1 LYADSGEPLYRD
13 PVVRLKKSLYGHPES
28 GARWEAH
35 LKRELTAEGWS
46 EIPAWPGVYQHA
58 ATKAVLVC
66 YVHDLLMVAA
76 DADTEKLWRAIEAH
90 VEFRDGPEGIRR
102 YLGAYHD
109 WDQQPEAATHGV
121 ASVAAAGGD
130 TEGEGSEVGWAASRH
145 PLDLSNPDVKPD
157 PAEYPDEKTE
167 ESSESGT
174 ASSTALAARGAPSST
189 AEAVRS
195 AAAASTAPAAG
206 TVTTMTV
213 QMKEFL
219 EKAVRDFLR
228 DSGDKALRSVAT
240 PYLQEELAGDET
252 EKAGAFASN
261 AAQHLMR
268 LLYAARVSRPDL
280 MVGVTRLAHHVSRWK
295 ERHDRALRRLMAY
308 VAATAD
314 LTLQGTLSTADSE
327 TVEVHLYPDADLAG
341 EKSSSRSTSGL
352 YAELAAPAAGHY

>member
-1 LYADSGEPLYRD
+1 
-13 PVVRLKKSLYGHPES
+13 
-28 GARWEAH
+28 
-35 LKRELTAEGWS
+35 
-46 EIPAWPGVYQHA
+46 
-58 ATKAVLVC
+58 
-66 YVHDLLMVAA
+66 
-76 DADTEKLWRAIEAH
+76 
-90 VEFRDGPEGIRR
+90 
-102 YLGAYHD
+102 
-109 WDQQPEAATHGV
+109 
-121 ASVAAAGGD
+121 
-130 TEGEGSEVGWAASRH
+130 
-145 PLDLSNPDVKPD
+145 
-157 PAEYPDEKTE
+157 
-167 ESSESGT
+167 
-174 ASSTALAARGAPSST
+174 
-189 AEAVRS
+189 
-195 AAAASTAPAAG
+195 
-206 TVTTMTV
+206 
-213 QMKEFL
+213 MKEFL

-327 TVEVHLYPDADLAG
+327 TVEVHLYPDADLVG

-352 YAELAAPAAGHY
+352 CAELAAPAAGHYWPLSWSSRRQTATASSTCEAETMSLSSAMRKEGAPLQQLYCQLLGRPVTLRVHEDNTQCIQAVRRGYSPSLRHLARTQRVALGSLNEFFFGEKGLEEQGGQAFLQHCGTCDHKGDVFTKSLQVGPFERAREMLGLRPGSTAAAPAVCLRCFVTRVLSGM